1 MDGWNG
7 MPRKEEAARG
17 WAMIGGCAHV
27 HFARIGEHAPDDL
40 VAVHSKMCEF
50 PRNFGAR
57 IEVDF
62 GISCP
67 ISLSLASLRS
77 LAPPRSHWREM
88 ASRLK
93 IQRHDGRAGG
103 RTGGPVRMSFRGVGC
118 CIFCSSRR
126 HFS

>member
-17 WAMIGGCAHV
+17 WAMIGGCARARAREHV

-67 ISLSLASLRS
+67 ISLSLSCVPSFARSPSLS
-77 LAPPRSHWREM
+77 LAGNGLTFENSE
-88 ASRLK
+88 A
-93 IQRHDGRAGG
+93 
-103 RTGGPVRMSFRGVGC
+103 
-118 CIFCSSRR
+118 
-126 HFS
+126 